1 MSSWSSKLDTVN
13 YNSPCETSA
22 AMGRRGLKRNLNGI
36 TYIRIKRAHMVLFAA
51 AAAGAAPGGT
61 ETNA

>member
-1 MSSWSSKLDTVN
+1 
-13 YNSPCETSA
+13 
-22 AMGRRGLKRNLNGI
+22 MGRRGLKRNLNGI